1 MKKALAFMLAM
12 SMVLSLAA
20 CGGGDNGGNA
30 DADNSN
36 AGTSQPADGGAAGGS
51 ESGSFKDARTLQAD
65 YPDQVAWNDMTE
77 EELLEAAKAEQGDI
91 IVYGISSRIEK
102 ICDLFNE
109 KYGADGLEAIAFDL
123 DQTEAIDKVRTEAES
138 NNVNADV
145 LQCKDVTGDIFLEFV
160 PQNYVEL

>member
-20 CGGGDNGGNA
+20 CGGGDNGGNTG
-30 DADNSN
+30 ADNSN
-36 AGTSQPADGGAAGGS
+36 AGTSQPTDGGAAGGS

-91 IVYGISSRIEK
+91 IVMVFLPVLRRSAICSMRSMGRTGWRRLLLTWTRPKRLTRYAPRPSR
-102 ICDLFNE
+102 
-109 KYGADGLEAIAFDL
+109 
-123 DQTEAIDKVRTEAES
+123 TM
-138 NNVNADV
+138 
-145 LQCKDVTGDIFLEFV
+145 
-160 PQNYVEL
+160 